1 VHKLRA
7 PLAVLASLAALA
19 LMASFGGVAVAAEEE
34 APADDEIVG
43 VYGIEDM
50 TWLLSGLLVDDKM
63 AELPDGAMVSLR
75 MEDGDAGGS
84 GGCNSYFTSYELDGF
99 ELTFGSIG
107 STMMACLPPLMDLE
121 QAYFA
126 NLQQVAA
133 YQSGGIE
140 MALLDADGNLLLEF
154 DLAPEASVVGSWVA
168 TGVNDQEGENAGV
181 VSSAVTSEVT
191 AQFAPDGD
199 LTGFDGCNDYATTY
213 ELDGE
218 AISIDP
224 MIGQTRMACPSD
236 ELAEQSAWYIGALT
250 NAATW
255 SVDPSGRLELRDE
268 DGSLQVSYAPAE

>member
-1 VHKLRA
+1 VHKLRTT
-7 PLAVLASLAALA
+7 LASLAAMALTASLA
-19 LMASFGGVAVAAEEE
+19 VAAVAAEEE

-50 TWLLSGLLVDDKM
+50 TWLLTGLLVEGEM
-63 AELPDGAMVSLR
+63 VELPDGAVVSLR

-99 ELTFGSIG
+99 ELTFGPIG

-133 YQSGGIE
+133 YQSGGIQ
-140 MALLDADGNLLLEF
+140 MALLDAEGDPLLGF
-154 DLAPEASVVGSWVA
+154 DLAPEATIVGSWVA
-168 TGVNDQEGENAGV
+168 TGINDQQGENAGV
-181 VSSAVTSEVT
+181 VSSAITSAVT
-191 AQFAPDGD
+191 AEFAPDGD
-199 LTGFDGCNDYATTY
+199 LAGFDGCNDYFTTY
-213 ELDGE
+213 ELDGD

-224 MIGQTRMACPSD
+224 MVGQTRMACPSD
-236 ELAEQSAWYIGALT
+236 ELAEQSAWYVAALA

-268 DGSLQVSYAPAE
+268 EGSLQVSYAPGE